1 MYSLPATWWSWRK
14 TRKNIKWN
22 QHFPAFSTA
31 CSWVQVHIQCEG
43 ILHEEIQKTTE
54 KSGGLKVSQ
63 NRTTE
68 KPWLELEEVEERI
81 MVSTL
86 CWKTFKNTYA
96 RAWFLSHQT
105 HQTEAASGPGS
116 CTRSFVVFWILTG
129 QSQLRRLY
137 TFQKCMTKQPK
148 RTNQELLQTKVTF
161 GHPFAHQVSKT
172 TRVIR
177 VLAVPAL

>member
-1 MYSLPATWWSWRK
+1 MGPGTHSMWRDPARRNTENYR
-14 TRKNIKWN
+14 RG
-22 QHFPAFSTA
+22 P
-31 CSWVQVHIQCEG
+31 CEN
-43 ILHEEIQKTTE
+43 LHK

-68 KPWLELEEVEERI
+68 KPWLELEEFQKRI

-116 CTRSFVVFWILTG
+116 CMRSFVVFWILTG
-129 QSQLRRLY
+129 QSQLRRLLSRNAWQSSQRGQ
-137 TFQKCMTKQPK
+137 TRNCCKQKSSS
-148 RTNQELLQTKVTF
+148 
-161 GHPFAHQVSKT
+161 GHPFAQ
-172 TRVIR
+172 VIR